1 MAAPLFH
8 FDPQT
13 ADPANRVGGV
23 GAVLR
28 VRDGAG
34 HIDIRPNPARSADGV
49 R

>member
-13 ADPANRVGGV
+13 ADPANRAG